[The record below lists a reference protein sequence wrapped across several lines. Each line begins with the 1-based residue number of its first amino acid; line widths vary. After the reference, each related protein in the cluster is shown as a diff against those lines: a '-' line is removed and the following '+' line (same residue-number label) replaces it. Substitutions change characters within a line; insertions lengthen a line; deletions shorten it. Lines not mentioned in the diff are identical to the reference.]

1 MQCQLDAKTRSSFR
15 RCDGWAM
22 SHSQH
27 IFAPSFFLKKTV
39 TVTCFF
45 RLLIDC
51 TVPSTTIYVR
61 PSRRIVGIFF
71 YVEHSVANDEHE
83 PKHCSRHVIN
93 KEYTDPLKR
102 YIERILFHLGPLMV
116 GLFEAMHLY
125 MKAIPKFG
133 PSFWLFFL
141 LLDQF
146 LNWNSLDFVFFTL
159 IYIKHGSTRIGD
171 TPSNSEAV
179 RTSCY
184 IGAIV
189 LPGSVVPRSTHAQA
203 QHKHFFKKWKRQ
215 K

>member
-1 MQCQLDAKTRSSFR
+1 MENHSSASALALLGCLESWKVGMMECWNAVKVLWRVANSCTMQCQLDAKTRSSFR

-133 PSFWLFFL
+133 PSF
-141 LLDQF
+141 
-146 LNWNSLDFVFFTL
+146 
-159 IYIKHGSTRIGD
+159 
-171 TPSNSEAV
+171 
-179 RTSCY
+179 
-184 IGAIV
+184 
-189 LPGSVVPRSTHAQA
+189 
-203 QHKHFFKKWKRQ
+203 
-215 K
+215 